1 MQGRTVAAGRHR
13 ATANNGGLVKV
24 LLQPTVRQSM
34 RAAGLGRDFADRLG
48 G

>member
-13 ATANNGGLVKV
+13 ATAKNGSLMKV
-24 LLQPTVRQSM
+24 LFQSLVRQPV
-34 RAAGLGRDFADRLG
+34 RAAGLARDFADRPG